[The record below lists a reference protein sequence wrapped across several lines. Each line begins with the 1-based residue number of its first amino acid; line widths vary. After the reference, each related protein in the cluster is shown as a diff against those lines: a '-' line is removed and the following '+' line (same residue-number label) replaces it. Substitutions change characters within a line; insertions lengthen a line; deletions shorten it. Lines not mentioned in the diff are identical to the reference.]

1 MPLRQRK
8 EIQEVLWCSV
18 ILYQKI
24 GRLRAE
30 RKIMMDF
37 ICKGRRYTIRV

>member
-1 MPLRQRK
+1 MPMWQWK
-8 EIQEVLWCSV
+8 EIQEVLWSSV

-30 RKIMMDF
+30 RKI
-37 ICKGRRYTIRV
+37 